1 MFLCFFIVRKLIIA
15 KLDLVDMNCGM
26 WKEQLYEEAP
36 NHVILKKSI
45 IHLFSL
51 MVDDFGE
58 FHKLAL

>member
-1 MFLCFFIVRKLIIA
+1 
-15 KLDLVDMNCGM
+15 MNCGM